1 MIEFWIV
8 KFASFYGAGGEAGLA
23 IIVLMVMMV
32 VAILGNGYGC
42 CSFRIICVGRV
53 VTTVIVGG
61 ADGGCIGGF
70 WLMNATTGTI

>member
-32 VAILGNGYGC
+32 VAILGNG
-42 CSFRIICVGRV
+42 SFRIICVGRV

>member
-1 MIEFWIV
+1 MIEFWII
-8 KFASFYGAGGEAGLA
+8 KFASFYGAGGKAGLS
-23 IIVLMVMMV
+23 IIVLMVVMV
-32 VAILGNGYGC
+32 GAILGNGYGGC
-42 CSFRIICVGRV
+42 RFRIICVGHV